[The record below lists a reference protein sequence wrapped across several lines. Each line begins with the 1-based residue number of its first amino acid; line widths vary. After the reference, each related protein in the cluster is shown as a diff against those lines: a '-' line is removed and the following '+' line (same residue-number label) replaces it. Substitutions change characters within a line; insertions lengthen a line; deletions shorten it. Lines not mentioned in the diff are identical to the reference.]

1 MAEIGKALTGY
12 VVGVIVLAFALFA
25 SAERIAND
33 ATSDDFESGLFK
45 LLLHKAKMHY
55 QHFWPDLEFGWRVI
69 VGSVVGFF
77 AVIFGSLGDDRGDGI
92 FVPMLILIIGFDPI
106 ASTAISIC
114 MITGVSVATVL
125 LSHPIIEHPI
135 IDSDLALLLT
145 PMLLLGISIGVVL
158 NVIFAEWI
166 VIVML
171 IILIIGTSVP
181 STRSFF
187 KGVEAWKEENRMDK
201 MAAKYLVPPSEY
213 LSQPKVLSIGTQ
225 NHMRKKTNEDAGA
238 EDIMYKLLPRGP
250 RIRNEEV
257 VYTKDFSILIAVWV
271 IFLVLHIVKTYTST
285 CSTTYWILNLLQV
298 PVAVGVSAYE
308 AVCLYNGTRVVMS
321 SGKEVITMYMGNR
334 VVMSSGKE
342 VITWKAHQLI
352 LYCCCSFLAGIVGG
366 LLGLHRG
373 FILVPLFLQL
383 GMLPQVSSTT
393 ANFMM
398 IFSSS
403 MSVIQ
408 YYLLGHFPVPYALY
422 FVAVTTV
429 AALVGRHVVDEII
442 RTVNRVS
449 VIIFILAF
457 TIFVGAVSLG
467 NCGTDFIVLVTG
479 GVGIADAIK
488 RIKKGQ
494 YMGFDNICA
503 YKP

>member
-12 VVGVIVLAFALFA
+12 VVGVIVLAFALFT

-77 AVIFGSLGDDRGDGI
+77 AVVFGSLGDTRGDGI
-92 FVPMLILIIGFDPI
+92 FVPVLILIIGFDPKT
-106 ASTAISIC
+106 STAISIC

-125 LSHPIIEHPI
+125 LSHPI

-158 NVIFAEWI
+158 NVIFAEWM

-171 IILIIGTSVP
+171 IILTIVP

-187 KGVEAWKEENRMDK
+187 KGVEAWKEENRMHK
-201 MAAKYLVPPSEY
+201 MAARHLLPPSEY
-213 LSQPKVLSIGTQ
+213 WNTKPYEEE
-225 NHMRKKTNEDAGA
+225 HDNEDA

-257 VYTKDFSILIAVWV
+257 VYMKDFSILIAVWV

-285 CSTTYWILNLLQV
+285 CSTAYWILNFLLV

-308 AVCLYNGTRVVMS
+308 AVCLYNGTRVIMS

-334 VVMSSGKE
+334 VVMSSGEE
-342 VITWKAHQLI
+342 VITWKVHQLI
-352 LYCCCSFLAGIVGG
+352 LYCCCGFLAGIVGG
-366 LLGLHRG
+366 LLGLHGG

-383 GMLPQVSSTT
+383 GILPQVSSTT

-429 AALVGRHVVDEII
+429 AALVGSHVVDEII

-449 VIIFILAF
+449 VIIFILSF
-457 TIFVGAVSLG
+457 TIFVSALSLG
-467 NCGTDFIVLVTG
+467 KFLLFSFRLHILSYNLKLSR
-479 GVGIADAIK
+479 GVGIADAVQ
-488 RIKKGQ
+488 RIKEGQ

>member
-213 LSQPKVLSIGTQ
+213 LSQPKCETA
-225 NHMRKKTNEDAGA
+225 TDAGA

-250 RIRNEEV
+250 RIRNEEVITFIFLLQV

-467 NCGTDFIVLVTG
+467 